1 MLLNCYGPT
10 EATIWATSRVIS
22 PSDDEVAIGAPLPG
36 YECHLFDQERRPVT
50 AAGQVGELYI
60 GGLGVA
66 RGYLN
71 RAELTA
77 AAFVPDPRGTGRRL
91 YRTGDLA
98 RCRADGT
105 LVCLGRIDSQ
115 VKLRGYR
122 IELGEIEAAAL
133 AAPGV
138 TLAAALVRTL
148 ALPPPTLAL
157 PLPADAEVEVKADA
171 ALQQLILYVTPA
183 DVSVDALRATL
194 RRLLPAHAQP
204 NKVLPLPRL
213 PTNAAGKL
221 ALV

>member
-1 MLLNCYGPT
+1 M
-10 EATIWATSRVIS
+10 
-22 PSDDEVAIGAPLPG
+22 
-36 YECHLFDQERRPVT
+36 
-50 AAGQVGELYI
+50 
-60 GGLGVA
+60 
-66 RGYLN
+66 
-71 RAELTA
+71 
-77 AAFVPDPRGTGRRL
+77 
-91 YRTGDLA
+91 
-98 RCRADGT
+98 
-105 LVCLGRIDSQ
+105 
-115 VKLRGYR
+115 KLRGYR

-183 DVSVDALRATL
+183 DVSVGALRATL

>member
-22 PSDDEVAIGAPLPG
+22 PTDDEVAIGAPLPG

-138 TLAAALVRTL
+138 TLAAVLVRTL
-148 ALPPPTLAL
+148 ALP
-157 PLPADAEVEVKADA
+157 LPAEAEVEVRADA

-204 NKVLPLPRL
+204 NMVLPQPRL

-221 ALV
+221 APV

>member
-22 PSDDEVAIGAPLPG
+22 PSEDEVAIGAPLPG

-105 LVCLGRIDSQ
+105 LVYL
-115 VKLRGYR
+115 
-122 IELGEIEAAAL
+122 
-133 AAPGV
+133 
-138 TLAAALVRTL
+138 TL
-148 ALPPPTLAL
+148 ALILTLPIPLTLTLTPTLAL
-157 PLPADAEVEVKADA
+157 
-171 ALQQLILYVTPA
+171 TP
-183 DVSVDALRATL
+183 TL
-194 RRLLPAHAQP
+194 TL
-204 NKVLPLPRL
+204 
-213 PTNAAGKL
+213 T
-221 ALV
+221 